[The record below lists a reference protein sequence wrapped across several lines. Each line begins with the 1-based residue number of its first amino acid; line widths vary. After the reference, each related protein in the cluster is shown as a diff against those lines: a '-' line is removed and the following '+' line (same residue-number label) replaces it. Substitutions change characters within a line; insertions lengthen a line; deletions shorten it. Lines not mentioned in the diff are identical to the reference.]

1 MENVL
6 EFKGEKYYG
15 VGCLN
20 FYRTE
25 DGKKMFFI
33 LANRPVWLYSDSP
46 IHIELRD
53 WLMMDEGY
61 PHGEPKKLQS
71 EIRDITSEDKG
82 S

>member
-33 LANRPVWLYSDSP
+33 LAVVEWDVSPHILNNAFGPKCRTKFSDCTWNPYNIS
-46 IHIELRD
+46 IFANV
-53 WLMMDEGY
+53 
-61 PHGEPKKLQS
+61 
-71 EIRDITSEDKG
+71 EI
-82 S
+82 